1 MKSINYFLLL
11 SISCLLLITTSL
23 DAQSNDR
30 LWYQSPATTWLE
42 CLPIGNGSIGAMIYG
57 NVSNERVQFNEQSL
71 ETGDQVKMGNY
82 QSFGEVY
89 FTTPALTATGYQ
101 RELRLND
108 AVHTT
113 RFDANGVHYE
123 RNYFASYP
131 DKVIVMRYTADK
143 TGQITGKVKLTD
155 THGAVKT
162 VTGNNRLIATGKLTE
177 NGMDYESQILVINDG
192 GTIAAD
198 TSGIQVTGANSV
210 TVLLAAGTS
219 FILDLSKQFKTAHPH
234 AKLTQI
240 IDNAAA
246 KTYNQ
251 LLSNH
256 LDDYQ
261 PLYTRVKIDIK
272 GDNIDMPTNQRL
284 TAYKTK
290 GNTVGDPI
298 LETLLF
304 KYGRYLLISSSRAGG
319 LPANLQGLW
328 NDSKAPAW
336 YSQYTTNINLEM
348 NYWPA
353 DQTGLAECQQP
364 YFDWVEN
371 LAKVQ
376 KVSTDPKLITPYG
389 WIAYST
395 NNIFGGN
402 SAWGIHRPG
411 SAWLSQNFWDH
422 YAFNRDKDFLKN
434 RAYPMMKDV
443 VSYWENHLVA
453 RADGKLITP
462 DGWSPEHGPNL
473 LEGDR
478 TPYPGVSYDQQIM
491 YDLFSNYVTAARE
504 LKVDSLYANKIR
516 DMRNKMLGPQI
527 GKWGQLQEWM
537 EDVDRQDD
545 KHRHN
550 SHLFAVH
557 PGRQISPLSTPEFAN
572 AALVSINSRGD
583 VGGGWSSAWKINI
596 YARLLQP
603 ERSYFFVNQLLNKN
617 ILSNLFDTY
626 PPFQMDGNFGYTAGV
641 TEMLLQSHLYTT
653 KNGKITDNPDSISNS
668 LILLLP
674 TLPKSWSTGSLKG
687 IKARGGFEVDV
698 YWTNGEL
705 DSAYVRSTSGNLA
718 YIRYGLDQQKMTSL
732 NFTYKSKFRK
742 NLTTTTITNGV
753 QLTWSKSV
761 FATGGYKI
769 ERKDDCN
776 NFVELADIKD
786 INNTTFT
793 DISTAA
799 DVEYTYRVTY
809 YNTAKDTTYYS
820 ILASVAASKPA
831 VSVLLKK
838 PTITSSTNSASYS
851 GALAVDGLSAA
862 TDANRW
868 VSAAFTAANPQWIS
882 VNLGGQFIVNK
893 FKLYTGY
900 QGYNSALTDFKLQK
914 MSAGVWKDMISVT
927 GNTNALYTNCIAN
940 DTVSEVRLYVTAATG
955 GIVRLYEMELF
966 GKAYTPNAL
975 KQISSNQDITIFPN
989 PAKNKI
995 RIENC
1000 ESIKS
1005 IELYN
1010 SIGRQITQK
1019 FASNSID
1026 ISNLTSG
1033 FYTVIV
1039 NKTNSCKFI
1048 KL

>member
-1 MKSINYFLLL
+1 MKTNNYFLIL
-11 SISCLLLITTSL
+11 SITCWLLFSNSSIK
-23 DAQSNDR
+23 AQTNDR

-42 CLPIGNGSIGAMIYG
+42 CLPIGNGSIGAMVYG
-57 NVSNERVQFNEQSL
+57 NVSNERLQFNEQSL

-89 FTTPALTATGYQ
+89 FTTLALTATGYQ

-108 AVHTT
+108 AVHST

-123 RNYFASYP
+123 RDYFASYP
-131 DKVIVMRYTADK
+131 DKVIVMRLTADK

-155 THGAVKT
+155 THKALKT
-162 VTGNNRLIATGKLTE
+162 VTGNNRLTATGKLTE
-177 NGMDYESQILVINDG
+177 NGMDYESQILVINVG
-192 GTIAAD
+192 GTIVAD

-210 TVLLAAGTS
+210 TVLLTAGTTY
-219 FILDLSKQFKTAHPH
+219 ILDFSKQFKTTHPH
-234 AKLTQI
+234 DRLTQI

-256 LDDYQ
+256 LADYQ
-261 PLYTRVKIDIK
+261 PLYARVKLDIK
-272 GDNIDMPTNQRL
+272 GDATDIPTNQRL
-284 TAYKTK
+284 TAYKLK
-290 GNTVGDPI
+290 SKTVGDPV
-298 LETLLF
+298 LEALVF
-304 KYGRYLLISSSRAGG
+304 KYGRYLLISSSRKGG

-328 NDSKAPAW
+328 NDKNAPAW

-353 DQTGLAECQQP
+353 DQTSLAECQQP

-395 NNIFGGN
+395 NNVFGGN
-402 SAWGIHRPG
+402 SGWGIHRPG

-453 RADGKLITP
+453 RTDGKLITP

-473 LEGDR
+473 AEGDR
-478 TPYPGVSYDQQIM
+478 TPYPGVSYDQQIV
-491 YDLFSNYVTAARE
+491 YDLFSNFVTAARE

-557 PGRQISPLSTPEFAN
+557 PGRQISPLSTPGFAN

-603 ERSYFFVNQLLNKN
+603 ERSYFFVNQMLNKN

-626 PPFQMDGNFGYTAGV
+626 PPFQIDGNFGYTSGV
-641 TEMLLQSHLYTT
+641 TEMLLQSHLYTNKT
-653 KNGKITDNPDSISNS
+653 GKITDNPDSISNS

-674 TLPKSWSTGSLKG
+674 ALPSAWSTGSIKG

-698 YWTNGEL
+698 YWSNGEL
-705 DSAYVRSTSGNLA
+705 DSANVRSTSGNLA
-718 YIRYGLDQQKMTSL
+718 YIRYGFDQQKMTSA
-732 NFTYKSKFRK
+732 NFTFKTKIRR
-742 NLTTTTITNGV
+742 NLTATSTTNG
-753 QLTWSKSV
+753 
-761 FATGGYKI
+761 
-769 ERKDDCN
+769 
-776 NFVELADIKD
+776 
-786 INNTTFT
+786 IN
-793 DISTAA
+793 
-799 DVEYTYRVTY
+799 
-809 YNTAKDTTYYS
+809 
-820 ILASVAASKPA
+820 P
-831 VSVLLKK
+831 
-838 PTITSSTNSASYS
+838 
-851 GALAVDGLSAA
+851 
-862 TDANRW
+862 
-868 VSAAFTAANPQWIS
+868 
-882 VNLGGQFIVNK
+882 
-893 FKLYTGY
+893 
-900 QGYNSALTDFKLQK
+900 
-914 MSAGVWKDMISVT
+914 
-927 GNTNALYTNCIAN
+927 
-940 DTVSEVRLYVTAATG
+940 
-955 GIVRLYEMELF
+955 
-966 GKAYTPNAL
+966 
-975 KQISSNQDITIFPN
+975 
-989 PAKNKI
+989 
-995 RIENC
+995 
-1000 ESIKS
+1000 
-1005 IELYN
+1005 
-1010 SIGRQITQK
+1010 
-1019 FASNSID
+1019 
-1026 ISNLTSG
+1026 
-1033 FYTVIV
+1033 
-1039 NKTNSCKFI
+1039 
-1048 KL
+1048 